1 VCMLFTQTFFLSN
14 ADMSLKN
21 VEAFKMINI
30 FQTFSDS
37 MSVKSLSDI
46 KLSNFRTDIHAISTN
61 VLSSVT
67 NSICF

>member
-1 VCMLFTQTFFLSN
+1 MLFTQTFFLSN

-37 MSVKSLSDI
+37 MSVKSPSDI
-46 KLSNFRTDIHAISTN
+46 KLSNYRTDIHAISTN

>member
-1 VCMLFTQTFFLSN
+1 MLFTQTFFLSN

-46 KLSNFRTDIHAISTN
+46 KLSNYRTDIHAISTN

>member
-1 VCMLFTQTFFLSN
+1 MLFTQTFFLSN
-14 ADMSLKN
+14 VDMSLKN

-37 MSVKSLSDI
+37 MSVKSPSDI
-46 KLSNFRTDIHAISTN
+46 KLSNYRTDIHAISTN

>member
-1 VCMLFTQTFFLSN
+1 MLFTQTFFLSN

>member
-1 VCMLFTQTFFLSN
+1 MLFTQTFFLSN
-14 ADMSLKN
+14 VDMSLKN

-30 FQTFSDS
+30 FHTFSDS

-46 KLSNFRTDIHAISTN
+46 KLSNYRTDIHAISTN

>member
-1 VCMLFTQTFFLSN
+1 MLFTQTFFLSN

-67 NSICF
+67 NSISF

>member
-1 VCMLFTQTFFLSN
+1 MLFTQTFFLSN
-14 ADMSLKN
+14 VDMSLKN

-37 MSVKSLSDI
+37 MSVKSPEDI
-46 KLSNFRTDIHAISTN
+46 KLSNYRTDIHAISTN
-61 VLSSVT
+61 VLSSMT

>member
-1 VCMLFTQTFFLSN
+1 MLFTQTFFLSN

-67 NSICF
+67 NSIYF